1 MDKRIV
7 QVNIRTSAETAERLK
22 AVADQGGIT
31 LGALIEKM
39 LASYQP
45 DSSVIASGDDW
56 RDALAKL
63 ANEFQTA
70 VMALESRLVALE
82 AANIGKV
89 APRRKVAKIGLESA
103 VEPSSSIPPK
113 VLEDAAQSE
122 KGESDTRDAIDT
134 LVHQHIGIEQLSIQ
148 ATMKAIR
155 AAGLPV
161 SQGRIAE
168 SMKRL
173 GLEPVG
179 GLRQRK

>member
-1 MDKRIV
+1 MERV
-7 QVNIRTSAETAERLK
+7 QINCWVSAEAGARLK
-22 AVADQGGIT
+22 LLAASRNQSYGQILTAV
-31 LGALIEKM
+31 LLE
-39 LASYQP
+39 QP
-45 DSSVIASGDDW
+45 VVAPDWQIAVDGVS
-56 RDALAKL
+56 AKL
-63 ANEFQTA
+63 DNTLLLVA
-70 VMALESRLVALE
+70 ALQERVEALE
-82 AANIGKV
+82 ATDRDRV
-89 APRRKVAKIGLESA
+89 APEKKAAVIGLESA

-113 VLEDAAQSE
+113 ALEDSGQNG
-122 KGESDTRDAIDT
+122 KGESDTREAIDA